1 MRHLEPSDHNTF
13 FDPDNAIGLSPDINV
28 HLSNIDCSPQVINRR
43 LDEEKS
49 HETHSSVPAYAYDLN
64 SESTIDVDVLHSSVQ
79 GTNRRRHRRRLL
91 NRADDHRKP
100 TSEDDDDKPD
110 LVEEHSSFK
119 RRSRA
124 RKRGSTPL
132 TSSSNRSSVGYGS
145 RREYQPAT
153 IKLLRKRSASEND
166 LTLFELASDL
176 TQYIDAH
183 SRFHSIDSRS
193 KTLSLTSFDT
203 SQAHEHLANRALSNP
218 IAIEQTLDLVKAVD
232 ESEAILSKSAPTN
245 HAATTALRMSQ
256 SDDSSAECYGHE
268 EFSPTSSYERY
279 CIVLSV

>member
-13 FDPDNAIGLSPDINV
+13 FDPDNAISLSPDINA
-28 HLSNIDCSPQVINRR
+28 HLSNIDCSPQVVNRR

-64 SESTIDVDVLHSSVQ
+64 SKATVDIDVLHSSVQ
-79 GTNRRRHRRRLL
+79 GTNRRRNRRRFL

-100 TSEDDDDKPD
+100 TSEDDEHD
-110 LVEEHSSFK
+110 LAEEQSSSSSSFK

-145 RREYQPAT
+145 RREYLPAT
-153 IKLLRKRSASEND
+153 VKLLRKRSASEND
-166 LTLFELASDL
+166 LTLFEFASDL

-183 SRFHSIDSRS
+183 SRFHSIDSRQ
-193 KTLSLTSFDT
+193 KTLSLNSFDT
-203 SQAHEHLANRALSNP
+203 SQAHEHLAIRALSNP
-218 IAIEQTLDLVKAVD
+218 IAIEQTYDLVQAVG
-232 ESEAILSKSAPTN
+232 ESEAILSKSAPTC
-245 HAATTALRMSQ
+245 HAAVTALRMSQ
-256 SDDSSAECYGHE
+256 SDDSAAECYAHE
-268 EFSPTSSYERY
+268 DYSPTSSYERY
-279 CIVLSV
+279 